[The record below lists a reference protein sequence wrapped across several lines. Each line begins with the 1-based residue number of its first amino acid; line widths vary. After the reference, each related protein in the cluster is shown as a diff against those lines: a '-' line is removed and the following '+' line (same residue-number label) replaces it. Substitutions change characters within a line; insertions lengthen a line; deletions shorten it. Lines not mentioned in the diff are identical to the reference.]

1 MDSIIRGAAIY
12 IIMLVL
18 FRIVGTRA
26 LSQATTFDLVLLLFI
41 SEAIQ
46 QALIDN
52 DNSMTNAVL
61 LVVTLLGM
69 NVLLSLLKERSKR
82 FERLMDGTPVVL
94 LEDGTL
100 HRGRMEKDR
109 VDETDILE
117 AARSAHGIERLDQV
131 KYAVLEKSGQISV
144 VRRESTAGGRAG
156 AVSGD

>member
-1 MDSIIRGAAIY
+1 MDSIIRGVALY
-12 IIMLVL
+12 VIMLVL

-26 LSQATTFDLVLLLFI
+26 LSQTTTFDLVLLLFI

-69 NVLLSLLKERSKR
+69 NVLFSLLKQRSPR
-82 FERLMDGTPVVL
+82 FERLMDGTPIVL
-94 LEDGTL
+94 LENGVL
-100 HRGRMEKDR
+100 HRDRMNKDR

-117 AARSAHGIERLDQV
+117 AARTAHGIERLDQL

-144 VRRESTAGGRAG
+144 VPRDG
-156 AVSGD
+156 AT

>member
-1 MDSIIRGAAIY
+1 MDSIFRGFAIY
-12 IIMLVL
+12 VIMLVL

-26 LSQATTFDLVLLLFI
+26 LSQTTTFDLVLLLFI

-69 NVLLSLLKERSKR
+69 NVLFSVVKQRSAR
-82 FERLMDGTPVVL
+82 FERLMDGAPVVL
-94 LEDGTL
+94 FEEGKL
-100 HRGRMEKDR
+100 HHERMNKDR

-117 AARSAHGIERLDQV
+117 AARTAHGIERLDQV

-144 VRRESTAGGRAG
+144 VPRERGT
-156 AVSGD
+156 